1 MNSETAIEIFIDLL
15 KQGKSVSHIAEGY
28 SMFPTLRPGDIIIV
42 KPLKMD
48 EVPKPGSIVIYM
60 NKGTERRAQS
70 AEHRAQGEERRAQ
83 GTELSA
89 HSEGRQKTD
98 DEHQVSDQEQNNSEK
113 YGGLVM
119 HRLIGIMPDN
129 SGEQLFITR
138 GDSRTEP
145 DKPLSRQQ
153 LLGVAESYR
162 RGKKEQTVKIFIPGV
177 WRYLLNRILLWLYGK
192 FMRFHNKVRG

>member
-1 MNSETAIEIFIDLL
+1 MNSETAIETFIDLL
-15 KQGKSVSHIAEGY
+15 KQGKSVSHTAEGY
-28 SMFPTLRPGDIIIV
+28 SMFPTLRPGDIIVV

-60 NKGTERRAQS
+60 NKSTGRRAQS
-70 AEHRAQGEERRAQ
+70 
-83 GTELSA
+83 TEFSA
-89 HSEGRQKTD
+89 HSEGRQKID
-98 DEHQVSDQEQNNSEK
+98 YERQVSDQEQNNSEK

-119 HRLIGIMPDN
+119 HRLIGIMSDN

-145 DKPLSRQQ
+145 DKPLSQQQ

-162 RGKKEQTVKIFIPGV
+162 RGKKEYPVKIFVPCL
-177 WRYLLNRILLWLYGK
+177 WRYLFNRMLLWLYGK